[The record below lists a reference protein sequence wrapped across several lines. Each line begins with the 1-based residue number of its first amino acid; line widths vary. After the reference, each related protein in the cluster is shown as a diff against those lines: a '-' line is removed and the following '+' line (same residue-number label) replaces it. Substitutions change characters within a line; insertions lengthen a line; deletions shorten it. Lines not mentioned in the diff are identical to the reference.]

1 MSVMHVCVHVC
12 SFDIFVTYGNSAVS
26 GRLFQAPRNVLFVS
40 SVLCFCNVLYVVRI
54 GDVS

>member
-1 MSVMHVCVHVC
+1 VSVMHVCVHVC